1 MRMRLQRGTTLP
13 PWDHPGCCRDNTDGS
28 VDRDAVGGQT
38 EQAALVDLAVG
49 IDAAVG
55 AAAVGEGPSIETP
68 SLVVPKLN
76 DL

>member
-1 MRMRLQRGTTLP
+1 M
-13 PWDHPGCCRDNTDGS
+13 DNTDGS
-28 VDRDAVGGQT
+28 ADRDAVGGQT

-76 DL
+76 DW

>member
-1 MRMRLQRGTTLP
+1 M
-13 PWDHPGCCRDNTDGS
+13 DNTDGS
-28 VDRDAVGGQT
+28 ADRDAVGGQT